1 MAGFSE
7 SSTVQAWLAKRLE
20 SIGWTRVVGDF
31 GKTPRPPNSV
41 PREST
46 EVLVEEWLLEA
57 LEVLNPELAGAP
69 ERIDEV
75 LPVIRMAVL
84 AAANEGLVA
93 ANERMTTLLRGDYT
107 HKYIGTD
114 EYVPLRLI
122 DFDNLDNNTYV
133 VSEEVTIGPEG
144 ARRRFDLVLWV
155 NGIPLVVIETKTPVK
170 AKVSWLNAARDI
182 DRVYAVEHPE
192 FFAPNVLLAA
202 TEGREFHYGGVGQKA
217 ESWLMWGSTDDPY
230 DLDGLER
237 VQRSVDLLLTPAR
250 VLSILRDF
258 TLFEQTAT
266 GGKRKLVPRYPQVE
280 AAEAIVRK
288 VLAGGTRGLI
298 WQYQGTGKTLLMAF
312 ASLML
317 LNTEEVGGPTVVVV
331 LDRLDL
337 IEQVQRQFRTAGL
350 PRVNTAESKA
360 DLRRLLR
367 EDQRGIILT
376 TIFRFEGAGELN
388 KRDNIIV
395 LVDEAH
401 RTTEGNLGDDMRTAL
416 PNARFFGLTGTPVAD
431 VDRNTFKLFGDPDDP
446 GYVLNTYSMERSIAD
461 GASVPVHVETRL
473 VDFHLAREDLDNAF
487 EVFAEEESLSEEDR
501 DFLAGKAGHVQT
513 ILMNPDR
520 IRRVC
525 TDIIDHFEAKVA
537 PVGMKAQVVAFDRA
551 LVVAYANEMQRLI
564 TERGLAHEV
573 AVVMSV
579 GQGKDEPAEFTQYRR
594 TRDEEAKIKQE
605 FNDETSPLAFL
616 VVTAKLLTGF
626 DAPIEQVMYLD
637 KPLRKHTLF
646 QAITR
651 TNRRYTNPVTGQEKR
666 YGLVVDY
673 IGLGNQIAQALKAAD
688 PDTGGSREVDVN
700 ALAGEFAARMARMMY
715 PRFDGID
722 RRDNSFEALSD
733 ARDRLSTA
741 EAKDTFAR
749 EFTAIETL
757 WEFLDP
763 HEILNNHRADYK
775 WLAQVYEA
783 IKPTQT
789 SDVLLWDRLGAKTL
803 ALVHGHMSN
812 VRVTGTG
819 LEEVIVDPDAIEAMR
834 QLIEQGELD
843 LGLDRDDDDERDLQ
857 DEPVTLDEVL
867 TAIDARIKRR
877 LDGSG
882 HPVYR
887 SLAEQ
892 IERLRAQ
899 AMQKAEDSIEFLKK
913 ALEVAKLAVQ
923 AEKLEDEG
931 LLDEQVEHLLDPHIG
946 ALTQIVEQYK
956 PADTPLIVDDLVRD
970 IDTIVKQVRFT
981 GWNNTQDGD
990 RTVRKELRL
999 VLRKYA
1005 LPASGPMFDNA
1016 YAYISEN
1023 Y

>member
-1 MAGFSE
+1 MPSFSE
-7 SSTVQAWLAKRLE
+7 SSTVQAWLVGRLQGL
-20 SIGWTRVVGDF
+20 GWEYVPGDF
-31 GKTPRPPNSV
+31 GKALRPANSL
-41 PREST
+41 PRECT
-46 EVLVEEWLLEA
+46 DVLVEEWLLEA
-57 LEVLNPELAGAP
+57 LEVLNPELHGYP
-69 ERIDEV
+69 EGIDEV
-75 LPVIRMAVL
+75 LPIIRTAVL

-93 ANERMTTLLRGDYT
+93 ANERMTALLRGDYT

-122 DFDNLDNNTYV
+122 DFDDLDNNTYV
-133 VSEEVTIGPEG
+133 VSDEVSIGPEG
-144 ARRRFDLVLWV
+144 NRRRFDIVLWV

-170 AKVSWLNAARDI
+170 ASVSWLNGARDI
-182 DRVYAVEHPE
+182 DRVYASEHPE
-192 FFAPNVLLAA
+192 FFAPNVLVAA
-202 TEGREFHYGGVGQKA
+202 TEGREFHYGGVGQRA
-217 ESWLMWGSTDDPY
+217 ESWLMWGSTEDPY
-230 DLDGLER
+230 DLDGLDR
-237 VQRSVDLLLTPAR
+237 VTRSVDLLLTPAR
-250 VLSILRDF
+250 VLSVLRDF
-258 TLFEQTAT
+258 TLFEQVPG

-280 AAEAIVRK
+280 AAEAIVGK

-312 ASLML
+312 TALML
-317 LNTEEVGGPTVVVV
+317 LNDERVGGPTVLVV

-337 IEQVQRQFRTAGL
+337 IEQVQRQFKTAGL

-360 DLRRLLR
+360 DLRRLLKD
-367 EDQRGIILT
+367 DQRGIILT
-376 TIFRFEGAGELN
+376 TIFRFEDAGRLN
-388 KRDNIIV
+388 DRDNIIV

-401 RTTEGNLGDDMRTAL
+401 RTTEGDLGDDMREAL
-416 PNARFFGLTGTPVAD
+416 PKARFFGLTGTPIAD
-431 VDRNTFKLFGDPDDP
+431 EDRNTFKLFGDPNDP

-473 VDFHLAREDLDNAF
+473 VDFHLDKQALDQAF
-487 EVFAEEESLSEEDR
+487 DALAEEESLSEDDR
-501 DFLAGKAGHVQT
+501 DFIASKAGHVQT

-537 PVGMKAQVVAFDRA
+537 PLGMKAQVVAFDRT
-551 LVVAYANEMQRLI
+551 LVVAYETELKRLI
-564 TERGLAHEV
+564 AERGLV
-573 AVVMSV
+573 QKVSVVMSV
-579 GQGKDEPAEFTQYRR
+579 GQGKDEPAEFVKYRLS
-594 TRDEEAKIKQE
+594 RDEEAKVKQQ
-605 FNDETSPLAFL
+605 FNDEENPLAFL

-651 TNRRYTNPVTGQEKR
+651 TNRRYTNPKTGQEKR

-688 PDTGGSREVDVN
+688 PDTGGKREVDI
-700 ALAGEFAARMARMMY
+700 AGLAGEFAARMARILY
-715 PRFDGID
+715 PRFDCVD
-722 RRDNSFEALSD
+722 RRENTFEALSE
-733 ARDRLSTA
+733 ARDRLITPD
-741 EAKDTFAR
+741 AKDAFAR
-749 EFTAIETL
+749 EFTGIETL

-763 HEILNNHRADYK
+763 HEITNLHRADYK

-789 SDVLLWDRLGAKTL
+789 SNVLLWDRLGAKTL

-834 QLIEQGELD
+834 QLIDQGELD
-843 LGLDRDDDDERDLQ
+843 LGLPNGDDDVDLL
-857 DEPVTLDEVL
+857 EKPVTLDEVL
-867 TAIDARIKRR
+867 TAIDYRIRRR
-877 LDGSG
+877 LEGSG
-882 HPVYR
+882 HAVYR

-899 AMQKAEDSIEFLKK
+899 AIQKAEDSVEFLKK

-923 AEKLEDEG
+923 AERLEDEG
-931 LLDEQVEHLLDPHIG
+931 LLDQEAERLLDPHIG
-946 ALTQIVEQYK
+946 ALTQIVNEYK
-956 PADTPLIVDDLVRD
+956 PDGTPVIVDDVVRD
-970 IDTIVKQVRFT
+970 IDTIVKQVRYT
-981 GWNNTQDGD
+981 GWNETQEGD
-990 RTVRKELRL
+990 RTVRKELRV
-999 VLRKYA
+999 VLKKYA
-1005 LPASGPMFDNA
+1005 LPVTGPLFDNA